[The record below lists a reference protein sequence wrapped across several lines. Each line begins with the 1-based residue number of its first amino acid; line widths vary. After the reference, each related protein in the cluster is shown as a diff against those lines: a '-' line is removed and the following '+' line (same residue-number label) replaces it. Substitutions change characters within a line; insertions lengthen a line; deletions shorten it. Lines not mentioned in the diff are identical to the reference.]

1 MKKQILF
8 VCLLGLSSLLF
19 AQSNTDK
26 IDSLIRA
33 YIQLNKFNGTVIATQ
48 RGETVFNKSYGF
60 SDVSTKKE
68 LLSNSIFQ
76 IGSLTKPFTALLI
89 LKLFDDKKISINEP
103 ISNFIDNYPR
113 GNEITI
119 QHLLTHTS
127 GIYEALRDR
136 QYFEQLTS
144 NKVLTNEERIAFF
157 SNKPLDFIPGT
168 KYSYS
173 NSGYDLLG
181 AIIEKVSGMTY
192 QDCLKKY
199 IFDPLK
205 MDSSG
210 FDYRALNDKKRKVV
224 GYSYLSKAKQIESKL
239 WNPYAIFS
247 SGALYSTTEDLLKFY
262 QGLKS
267 YKIVSKETYER
278 AVTPFLNG
286 YGLGWYIDD
295 IGNDKIIN
303 HGGNIDG
310 FTSYFLM
317 NPQND
322 ICVVL
327 LNNITSTSLERIG
340 NSIYKILTNK
350 PYTLPKPKVEIPVK
364 QEILS
369 SYIGRYEISDD
380 YIAHITLENNILFL
394 QINKEAKLKLS
405 AEKEALFFI
414 KDEDMEVEFM
424 PQKDASLQIKIRQ
437 GLSTKIGDK
446 AK

>member
-8 VCLLGLSSLLF
+8 VSLLGVSSMLA
-19 AQSNTDK
+19 AQSNTAK
-26 IDSLIRA
+26 VDSLIKA
-33 YIQLNKFNGTVIATQ
+33 YIQLNKFNGTVLATQ
-48 RGETVFNKSYGF
+48 RGEVVFNKSYGF
-60 SDVSTKKE
+60 SDVSTKK
-68 LLSNSIFQ
+68 LVLSNSIFQ

-103 ISNFIDNYPR
+103 VGKFIDSYPKE
-113 GNEITI
+113 NQITI

-127 GIYEALRDR
+127 GVYEALRDPR
-136 QYFEQLTS
+136 YFEHLTS

-157 SNKPLDFIPGT
+157 SNKPLDFTPGT

-181 AIIEKVSGMTY
+181 AVIEKVSGMTY
-192 QDCLKKY
+192 QACLKKY

-205 MDSSG
+205 MNNSG
-210 FDYRALNDKKRKVV
+210 FDYRALNDKNRKVI
-224 GYSYLSKAKQIESKL
+224 GYSYLSKTKQIASKL

-262 QGLKS
+262 KGLTS
-267 YKIVSKETYER
+267 YKIVSKEIYER

-322 ICVVL
+322 ICIVL

-340 NSIYKILTNK
+340 NSIYRILTNK
-350 PYTLPKPKVEIPVK
+350 PYTLPKPKVEIPMK
-364 QEILS
+364 QEILAS
-369 SYIGRYEISDD
+369 YVGKYEVSDSYI
-380 YIAHITLENNILFL
+380 ANITLENNILFL
-394 QINKEAKLKLS
+394 QINNEVKLKLS
-405 AEKEALFFI
+405 AEKEAVFFI
-414 KDEDMEVEFM
+414 KDEDMEVEFL
-424 PQKDASLQIKIRQ
+424 PQKDASIQIKIRQ

-446 AK
+446 VK